1 MQEVHTRLLTIKHSA
16 KSRTSGLLS
25 ANDKM
30 SEKSKRKQK
39 WRKQYNKELMHLFGD
54 LDILLFVRISRLN
67 WIGHVSRMYSKRKGI
82 QVFNNNPR
90 GSQLRGQQKN

>member
-39 WRKQYNKELMHLFGD
+39 WRKGDIFSHCQLKEHKHSHSTVIPANKFYLFRSGN
-54 LDILLFVRISRLN
+54 LKTLPHQLN
-67 WIGHVSRMYSKRKGI
+67 QPSS
-82 QVFNNNPR
+82 
-90 GSQLRGQQKN
+90 L